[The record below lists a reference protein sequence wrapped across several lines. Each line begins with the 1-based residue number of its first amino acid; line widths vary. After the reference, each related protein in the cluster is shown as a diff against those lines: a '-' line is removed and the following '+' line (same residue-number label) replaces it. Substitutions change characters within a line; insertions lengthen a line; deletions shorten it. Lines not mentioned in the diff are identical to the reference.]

1 MLGLIAGEGHADA
14 GRPPLG
20 QIFQSNAVFHGAFI
34 LSQLCTGRVQ
44 EAQPLPRLRQEG
56 LQHPLLLRQMAV
68 QLLPSAVL
76 QQRPDGGQ
84 AEAHVPQGGDAPRR
98 GELLL
103 AVVAVAGERVGV
115 DGLEQPQLVV
125 AAQHAD
131 AEPGQLGKGTDFQHG
146 RFLTYM

>member
-1 MLGLIAGEGHADA
+1 MSRRAAM
-14 GRPPLG
+14 RP
-20 QIFQSNAVFHGAFI
+20 AVV
-34 LSQLCTGRVQ
+34 SW
-44 EAQPLPRLRQEG
+44 
-56 LQHPLLLRQMAV
+56 
-68 QLLPSAVL
+68 
-76 QQRPDGGQ
+76 
-84 AEAHVPQGGDAPRR
+84 
-98 GELLL
+98 LL